1 MNPVAKTER
10 LSTTY
15 SRWCSTISLS
25 QVADFL
31 CTVELTAVKCENH
44 DETNADLKMFDN
56 VTEFKKGY
64 LRHLR
69 KKQLA

>member
-1 MNPVAKTER
+1 MAKTER
-10 LSTTY
+10 LSTTC
-15 SRWCSTISLS
+15 SRWRSTISPS

-31 CTVELTAVKCENH
+31 CTVELTAVKYENH
-44 DETNADLKMFDN
+44 DETNTDLKVFGN

-69 KKQLA
+69 KKQLT